1 MAMGGNDFMVDLAAI
16 RRQRGVSLAEIAA
29 STRISVRYLRA
40 IESGEFE
47 KLPGGVYNTNYI
59 RQYARAIDFSE
70 DDLLRFYR
78 RKARLEDADA
88 PARVET
94 PARHW
99 LLARLGQWITFS
111 APKYSHH

>member
-1 MAMGGNDFMVDLAAI
+1 MAMGENDFMVDLGAI

-29 STRISVRYLRA
+29 STRISTRYLRA

-47 KLPGGVYNTNYI
+47 KLPGGVYNINYI

-70 DDLLRFYR
+70 DDLLQFYR
-78 RKARLEDADA
+78 RKARVEDAGA

-94 PARHW
+94 PVSHSI
-99 LLARLGQWITFS
+99 LARLGQWITFA
-111 APKYSHH
+111 APKYSHR